1 MRRPVLI
8 HGRLADAPPEGPARP
23 QLTTP
28 ASRPVTLI
36 AADEYVRPGSCGEY
50 DARAAVGYRALSA
63 IGLRPAYSGY

>member
-36 AADEYVRPGSCGEY
+36 AAEECDRSGA
-50 DARAAVGYRALSA
+50 DASVLDVTGNASNVQTVIL
-63 IGLRPAYSGY
+63 L